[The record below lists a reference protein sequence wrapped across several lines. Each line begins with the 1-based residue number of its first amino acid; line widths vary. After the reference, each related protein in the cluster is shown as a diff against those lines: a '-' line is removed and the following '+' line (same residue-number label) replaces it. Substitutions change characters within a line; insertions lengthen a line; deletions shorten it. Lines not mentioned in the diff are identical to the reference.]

1 MSNAYS
7 RRGGLGQPQNP
18 CFEADVTTKTQMAG
32 ANPAIT

>member
-7 RRGGLGQPQNP
+7 RRAVLGQPENP
-18 CFEADVTTKTQMAG
+18 RFEADVTTKTQMAG